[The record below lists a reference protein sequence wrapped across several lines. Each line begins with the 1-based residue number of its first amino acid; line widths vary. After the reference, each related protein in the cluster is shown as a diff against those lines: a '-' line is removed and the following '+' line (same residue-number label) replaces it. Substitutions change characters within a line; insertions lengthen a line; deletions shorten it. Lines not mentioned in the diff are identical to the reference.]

1 MTFEREDVQQLQEQY
16 SEFLESI
23 KDALNDDTAW
33 EAREVVIV
41 PAEEPYVEFALHKQ
55 TADFIVR
62 AWATCEHGTAF
73 HSIPFSKEML
83 ADPVAAEHM
92 PDEFVSAFQ
101 RMREEKAVR
110 RKTW

>member
-1 MTFEREDVQQLQEQY
+1 MIDFEREDIQQLQEQY

-23 KDALNDDTAW
+23 KDALNDTAW

-41 PAEEPYVEFALHKQ
+41 PAEEPYVEFGLHKE

-73 HSIPFSKEML
+73 HSIPFIKEML
-83 ADPVAAEHM
+83 ADPVAADTI

-101 RMREEKAVR
+101 RMREEKAQESSDE
-110 RKTW
+110 

>member
-101 RMREEKAVR
+101 RMREEKAQESSDE
-110 RKTW
+110 

>member
-23 KDALNDDTAW
+23 EDALNDIAW
-33 EAREVVIV
+33 ACRKVVIV
-41 PAEEPYVEFALHKQ
+41 PAEEPYVEFPMYKRKAE
-55 TADFIVR
+55 FIVR

-73 HSIPFSKEML
+73 HSIPFIKEML
-83 ADPVAAEHM
+83 ADPVAADTI

-101 RMREEKAVR
+101 RMREEKAQQSSDE
-110 RKTW
+110 

>member
-1 MTFEREDVQQLQEQY
+1 VRTY
-16 SEFLESI
+16 SSFKSSTASFLESI
-23 KDALNDDTAW
+23 KDALNDTAW

-41 PAEEPYVEFALHKQ
+41 PAEEPYVEFGLHKE

-73 HSIPFSKEML
+73 HSIPFSKGML
-83 ADPVAAEHM
+83 VSMVAAKAI

-101 RMREEKAVR
+101 RMREEKAQESSDE
-110 RKTW
+110 

>member
-33 EAREVVIV
+33 EARNAAIV
-41 PAEEPYVEFALHKQ
+41 PAEEPYVEYELYKEK
-55 TADFIVR
+55 ADFIVR
-62 AWATCEHGTAF
+62 AQATCEYGTAF

-101 RMREEKAVR
+101 RMREEKAH
-110 RKTW
+110 

>member
-23 KDALNDDTAW
+23 EDALNDIAW
-33 EAREVVIV
+33 ACRKVVIV
-41 PAEEPYVEFALHKQ
+41 PAEEPYVEFPMYKRK
-55 TADFIVR
+55 ADFIVR

-83 ADPVAAEHM
+83 ADPAAAKTI

-101 RMREEKAVR
+101 RMREEKAQESSDE
-110 RKTW
+110 